1 MVSCF
6 RADEFDCCGV
16 EGVDNDFQETKRK
29 ELVARGRRWYS
40 RMTHSDNNLE
50 KGYTPAHTNRST
62 EWAINKFSHWLKQQ
76 TPMHW

>member
-29 ELVARGRRWYS
+29 ELVARGRRWHS

-50 KGYTPAHTNRST
+50 KGYTPA
-62 EWAINKFSHWLKQQ
+62 INKFSRWLKQPTQ
-76 TPMHW
+76 MHW